1 MSSRANLGARVI
13 DARAGGTCPH
23 SRRRLRAVAAGLGA
37 VLLLITLDAIAVG
50 TSDGR
55 AVEPWMDR
63 PYGFPVVFVAA
74 WLAVGVVLSWMGG
87 WRSLAVRYPD
97 PGAVEGQRFRFVSGY
112 VGRGM
117 RAARYRSVIDVVV
130 GERGI
135 RVSILLPFRFLHPP
149 FFLPWRE
156 IESVEREQ
164 RLLETRVTVRLR
176 HHWSGLMLAGPVGE
190 AIVARWAARDG
201 RRSG

>member
-1 MSSRANLGARVI
+1 M
-13 DARAGGTCPH
+13 
-23 SRRRLRAVAAGLGA
+23 AASWIVA
-37 VLLLITLDAIAVG
+37 VLSLVALDAIAVG
-50 TSDGR
+50 ASSGR

-63 PYGFPVVFVAA
+63 PWGFPVVFVAA
-74 WLAVGVVLSWMGG
+74 WIAVGVVLSWMSG

-117 RAARYRSVIDVVV
+117 RSVRYRSAIDLVV

-135 RVSILLPFRFLHPP
+135 RVSVLLPFRFMHPP
-149 FFLPWRE
+149 FFVPWQE
-156 IESVEREQ
+156 IERVERER

-176 HHWSGLMLAGPVGE
+176 HHWPELMLTGRAGE
-190 AIVARWAARDG
+190 AIAATWGSRARDRAG
-201 RRSG
+201 

>member
-1 MSSRANLGARVI
+1 
-13 DARAGGTCPH
+13 
-23 SRRRLRAVAAGLGA
+23 
-37 VLLLITLDAIAVG
+37 
-50 TSDGR
+50 
-55 AVEPWMDR
+55 MDR

-97 PGAVEGQRFRFVSGY
+97 PGVVEGQRFRFVSGY

-117 RAARYRSVIDVVV
+117 RSARYRSVIDVVV

-135 RVSILLPFRFLHPP
+135 RVSILLPFRFLHAP

-176 HHWSGLMLAGPVGE
+176 HHWSGLMLTGPAGQ
-190 AIVARWAARDG
+190 AIVAAWASRDG
-201 RRSG
+201 RRPG